1 MQINDKNEV
10 ILHNANLGN
19 FRALQ
24 LIIEASRMDL
34 IQKHKIKAIYLGEA
48 EIRYIAD
55 WESIFMEY
63 FYAIST

>member
-10 ILHNANLGN
+10 ILYNTNLGN

-24 LIIEASRMDL
+24 LIVEASRMDL

-48 EIRYIAD
+48 EVRYIAD
-55 WESIFMEY
+55 WESVFIEY
-63 FYAIST
+63 FHATST